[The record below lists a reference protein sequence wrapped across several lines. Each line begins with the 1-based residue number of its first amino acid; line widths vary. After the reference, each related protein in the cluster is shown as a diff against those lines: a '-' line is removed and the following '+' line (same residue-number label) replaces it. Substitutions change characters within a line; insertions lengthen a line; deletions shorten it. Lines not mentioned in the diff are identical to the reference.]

1 MNGTSRDY
9 CLVNAGHYAP
19 ERILLGFFC
28 RKAKEEDEQYFH
40 MLMAG
45 DSAGSLVFL
54 VKKMYDTRAQSYSI
68 T

>member
-19 ERILLGFFC
+19 ERILLILFC

-40 MLMAG
+40 MLIAG
-45 DSAGSLVFL
+45 DSAGSMVFL
-54 VKKMYDTRAQSYSI
+54 GEKIYHIRTQSDI